1 MVLKNIFAKN
11 TLSISDFRMAYVED
25 NLGSIWK
32 LS

>member
-1 MVLKNIFAKN
+1 MDNIFAKKP
-11 TLSISDFRMAYVED
+11 LSISDFRIAYPED